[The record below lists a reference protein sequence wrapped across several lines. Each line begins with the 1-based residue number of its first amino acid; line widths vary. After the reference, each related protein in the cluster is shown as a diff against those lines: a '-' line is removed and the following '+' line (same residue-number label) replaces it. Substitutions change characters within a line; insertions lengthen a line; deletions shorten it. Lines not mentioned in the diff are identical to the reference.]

1 MIGRRSFVALFSS
14 AALAGCQST
23 LGNSGLSL
31 SSPILNGIGAGG
43 AGGAM
48 PLTDLEIGNGLK
60 EALRV
65 GTQRVVGQVGAK
77 DGYNADP
84 LIHIPLPD
92 NLRKVHNTLD
102 KVGLAG
108 MTADLELKLN
118 RAAERAAPEAKDVFW
133 NAITEMTL
141 NDVRGIWK
149 GPDDSATQYFRGK
162 MTLPLTDRFTPIILD
177 AMSEVGAIR
186 SFDRMMAKYKSIPFV
201 PDVKADLTHYAVKKS
216 LSGLFIYVAKE
227 EAAIRKDPAKRT
239 TQLLQ
244 RVFGALTS

>member
-1 MIGRRSFVALFSS
+1 MIGRRSFVTLLSG

-23 LGNSGLSL
+23 IGSSGLSL
-31 SSPILNGIGAGG
+31 ATQALGG
-43 AGGAM
+43 GGSR

-60 EALRV
+60 EALRI
-65 GTQRVVGQVGAK
+65 GTQRVVGQVGAV

-84 LIHIPLPD
+84 LIHIPLPED
-92 NLRKVHNTLD
+92 LRKVHNVLD
-102 KVGLAG
+102 KVGLAN

-141 NDVRGIWK
+141 DDVRGIWQ
-149 GPDDSATQYFRGK
+149 GPDDAATQYFRGK
-162 MTLPLTDRFTPIILD
+162 MTVPLTDRFTPIVLD
-177 AMSEVGAIR
+177 AMGEVGAVR
-186 SFDRMMAKYKSIPFV
+186 SYDRMMSKYESIPFV
-201 PDVKADLTHYAVKKS
+201 PDVKADLTRYTVKKG
-216 LSGLFIYVAKE
+216 LSGLFTYVAKE